1 MPELSGAA
9 STAAR
14 ESTRPPRDNLV
25 RACAVGIALRA
36 APQTDVEP
44 SDNANGMPTLY
55 GHFTRFNEWTE
66 IDSFWE
72 GNFKERIAPG
82 SFKKT
87 FREQMPKV
95 LFQHGSDPQVGD
107 KVLGA
112 PDVLREDSEGPYYEV
127 PLLDTTYNA
136 DLVPGLEAGLY
147 GASFRFTVLREEWIE
162 EPGASDHNPAGIP
175 ERTIKEVRCQEFGPV
190 SFPAYPGATAG
201 VRSMTDEFIVARAT
215 SDPERLRGLL
225 HYLAAVDERTAAG
238 APRSIPDAPAPGEAQ
253 ITDAGRAGDD
263 SATDVATDVA
273 QDSQDR
279 AEESH
284 PASEPDEEPNR
295 VTVIHPIKFAA
306 PRSALTP
313 LHTKKGRL

>member
-1 MPELSGAA
+1 MPDPSGAA

-14 ESTRPPRDNLV
+14 ESRPPRDNLV
-25 RACAVGIALRA
+25 RACAAGIALRA
-36 APQTDVEP
+36 APAQQQGAEP
-44 SDNANGMPTLY
+44 SDNANGMPTLF

-72 GNFKERIAPG
+72 GNFLERIAPG

-87 FREQMPKV
+87 FREQTPKV

-107 KVLGA
+107 KMLGA
-112 PDVLREDSEGPYYEV
+112 PDVLREDPDGPYYEV

-147 GASFRFTVLREEWIE
+147 GASFRFTVLREEWTE
-162 EPGASDHNPAGIP
+162 EPAVSDHNPAGIP

-225 HYLAAVDERTAAG
+225 HYLAAVDERSAAG
-238 APRSIPDAPAPGEAQ
+238 AARSIPDAPAPGGTQ
-253 ITDAGRAGDD
+253 ITDAGRADD
-263 SATDVATDVA
+263 DTATDVAPT
-273 QDSQDR
+273 SQDR
-279 AEESH
+279 AEQSH
-284 PASEPDEEPNR
+284 PASEPDDDPAR

-306 PRSALTP
+306 PRSVLTP
-313 LHTKKGRL
+313 LHTKKGKL